1 MYTIVMVSLTPGGPQ
16 GIYIG
21 GGPREIGDIG
31 WFIYAYYV
39 VTDIM

>member
-1 MYTIVMVSLTPGGPQ
+1 MY
-16 GIYIG
+16 IYIG

-39 VTDIM
+39 VTECKRTGHMDKKGKRR